1 MPGGKRAQK
10 EKTAP
15 QNSEI
20 AQDEREEAKLVP
32 GQPQGSQQLWHG
44 REARTEDASRIFDL
58 WPISCPCS
66 SVLTSAELEHSN
78 VLTACDKWQPT
89 QVLLPGKS
97 HGREPGRLQSMESR
111 RVGHD

>member
-1 MPGGKRAQK
+1 MPGGKRARN

-15 QNSEI
+15 QNSEE
-20 AQDEREEAKLVP
+20 AREREKAELVA

-66 SVLTSAELEHSN
+66 SVLTSAELE
-78 VLTACDKWQPT
+78 Q
-89 QVLLPGKS
+89 
-97 HGREPGRLQSMESR
+97 
-111 RVGHD
+111 